1 MAPEPPPLD
10 LKALE
15 LEFYSRPDHAHLKS
29 LQTLH
34 EEAQLLLYRTLEEL
48 RAFVMAKDDEVSV
61 RVIQTLLCGGFL
73 LLCLLGRDPL

>member
-48 RAFVMAKDDEVSV
+48 RAFVMAKDDEVG
-61 RVIQTLLCGGFL
+61 VIFHILYYTNALPEHGV
-73 LLCLLGRDPL
+73 